1 MNGLIKQKRYL
12 LIKMILYQQINTL
25 NGHQVNMA
33 TEYTPIPLFDALDQL
48 ETSYDLQVAQLK
60 MRLPKDLSEKNVLAD
75 YKHTCDFLHAYRG
88 SAETFKSYRRETER
102 LLQWTWFIQ
111 NKTLKDLRRNDLETF
126 LSFCQSPDKD
136 WIGTK
141 HVPRFLDKEGERIAN
156 PYWRPFVASISKK
169 AHRDGLSPDAK
180 SYTLSQSALQAIFAI
195 LSSYFNYLEQEEYTF
210 GNPISQIR
218 QKSKFLR
225 KHHGMKTIRRLSE
238 LQWAYI
244 IETAELMAAEN
255 PSPHERTLF
264 IMNALF
270 AMYLR
275 ISELATSE
283 RWMPQMGH
291 FYRDMDGNWWFKTVG
306 KGNKERDI
314 SVSNAMLE
322 ALKRYRTSLG
332 LSSLPA
338 PGESTPL
345 IPKAVGKGSVE
356 GTRHIRKIVQQ
367 CFDNAIERLKTDGFN
382 DDAESLM
389 AATVHWLRHT
399 GISEDVK
406 IRPREHVRDDAGHSS
421 SAITDQYIDIEL
433 RARHASAKKKLIKF

>member
-1 MNGLIKQKRYL
+1 
-12 LIKMILYQQINTL
+12 
-25 NGHQVNMA
+25 MA
-33 TEYTPIPLFDALDQL
+33 LEYTPIPLFDTLEHLELSFDTQL
-48 ETSYDLQVAQLK
+48 THIKS
-60 MRLPKDLSEKNVLAD
+60 RLPADIAINEVHAD
-75 YKHTCDFLHAYRG
+75 YQQTCNFLHAYRG

-102 LLQWTWFIQ
+102 LLQWTWFIRI
-111 NKTLKDLRRNDLETF
+111 KSLKDLRRNDLEAF
-126 LSFCQSPDKD
+126 LEFCQAPPKN
-136 WIGTK
+136 WIGIQ
-141 HVPRFLDKEGERIAN
+141 HVPRFIDKDGQRVAN
-156 PYWRPFVASISKK
+156 PIWRPFIAAISKK
-169 AHRDGLSPDAK
+169 AHRDGDVPNVK
-180 SYTLSQSALQAIFAI
+180 SYVLSQSALQAIFAI
-195 LSSYFNYLEQEEYTF
+195 LSSYFNYLEQEEHTF

-244 IETAELMAAEN
+244 IETAEFMAAEN
-255 PSPHERTLF
+255 PGLHERTLF

-275 ISELATSE
+275 ISELAASA
-283 RWMPQMGH
+283 RWIPQMGH
-291 FYRDMDGNWWFKTVG
+291 FYKDMDNNWWFKTVG

-322 ALKRYRTSLG
+322 ALKRYRISLE
-332 LSSLPA
+332 LSSLPS

-345 IPKAVGKGSVE
+345 IPKALGKGPIE
-356 GTRHIRKIVQQ
+356 GTRHIRKIVQY
-367 CFDNAIERLKTDGFN
+367 CFDQTIERLKKDGFKE
-382 DDAESLM
+382 DAELLM